1 MGLAMYIILNTILKI
16 KFMKKM
22 IQLDFIKI
30 KNFTWQSSVKRMKRE
45 YKPQTQRKYLQK
57 HMW

>member
-1 MGLAMYIILNTILKI
+1 MGLAMYIIFKTILKI

-22 IQLDFIKI
+22 LSWTSLQLKI
-30 KNFTWQSSVKRMKRE
+30 YSAKGSVKRMKRE